1 MNSRLTHIDN
11 EGKARMVDVSN
22 KCPSKRKA
30 IAYGL
35 VALSQDAFNAIIDK
49 KVPKGDVFATA
60 RIAGIMAAKRVGSLI
75 PLCHPLPVEHVE
87 IDFRPRADIPGI
99 EIIATASITAKTG
112 VEMEAMTA
120 VSVSSLT
127 IYDMC
132 KAIDKGISL
141 REIKLLEKSGGK
153 SGHWIRKE
161 D

>member
-1 MNSRLTHIDN
+1 MGSVLTHIDN

-22 KCPSKRKA
+22 KSPSKRTA
-30 IAYGL
+30 IASGL
-35 VALSQDAFNAIIDK
+35 VVLSQDAFNAIVDK

-60 RIAGIMAAKRVGSLI
+60 RIAGIMAAKGVGSLI

-87 IDFRPRADIPGI
+87 IDFKPRDDIPGI
-99 EIIATASITAKTG
+99 EIIASASITAKTG

-120 VSVSSLT
+120 VSISALT

-132 KAIDKGISL
+132 KAIDKGIL
-141 REIKLLEKSGGK
+141 IKEIKLLEKSGGK

-161 D
+161 E